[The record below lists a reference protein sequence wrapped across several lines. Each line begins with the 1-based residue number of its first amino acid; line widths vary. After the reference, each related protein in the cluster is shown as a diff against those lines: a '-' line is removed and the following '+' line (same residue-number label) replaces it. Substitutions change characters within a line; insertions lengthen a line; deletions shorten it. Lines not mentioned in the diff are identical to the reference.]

1 MSRMGSPK
9 EGKGHGDEHA
19 TAKQS
24 RDRSYAV
31 NTGDLLRN
39 DKGSGEERRGTP
51 NETPMSL
58 KESDGA

>member
-9 EGKGHGDEHA
+9 EGKGHGEEHA

-31 NTGDLLRN
+31 NTGDLQ
-39 DKGSGEERRGTP
+39 GMGRGV
-51 NETPMSL
+51 
-58 KESDGA
+58 ESREGAT

>member
-1 MSRMGSPK
+1 MKRMGSPR

-24 RDRSYAV
+24 RERSYAV

-39 DKGSGEERRGTP
+39 DKGSGE
-51 NETPMSL
+51 
-58 KESDGA
+58 